1 MTDPTVLILTY
12 VNLVAGPVSVISI
25 LLVVASLFRTGEI
38 AKARFFLRF
47 DRLHRMHK
55 AVIMVIAIGVLL
67 HLVYLATG
75 MSTLFEPEMFMPFG
89 AGVLA
94 FHIGAIIIA
103 LAVLQILGVKESK
116 R

>member
-1 MTDPTVLILTY
+1 MIDPAVLILTY
-12 VNLVAGPVSVISI
+12 VNLVAGTISIISI
-25 LLVVASLFRTGEI
+25 LLVITSLLKAGEV

-55 AVIMVIAIGVLL
+55 AAIMVIAIGVLL

-75 MSTLFEPEMFMPFG
+75 MSTLFEPNMFMPFG

-94 FHIGAIIIA
+94 FQIGAMIIS
-103 LAVLQILGVKESK
+103 LAVLRIMGLKEG
-116 R
+116 